1 MLEVLAFVRT
11 LLSDAAKE
19 IAALLPNK
27 SPMEVEDEEEA
38 QGKEE
43 WEGSF
48 SSFSTSLCSLDVSD
62 VGLEDAMVEARED
75 GEDVEG
81 QVEVLGKEEKG

>member
-11 LLSDAAKE
+11 LLSDAANE
-19 IAALLPNK
+19 IAALLPNM
-27 SPMEVEDEEEA
+27 SPMEVEVEEEA
-38 QGKEE
+38 QGKAE

-48 SSFSTSLCSLDVSD
+48 SSFSTSLCSLEVSE
-62 VGLEDAMVEARED
+62 VGLEEAMVEARED
-75 GEDVEG
+75 AEEVEG